1 MKKKLIS
8 TALAAITVFST
19 VSAFNTSATSR
30 ITAQELIDENF
41 KDKIKVE
48 DFMWLY
54 GDYGKQYADNKQGY
68 IDYDNGYVN
77 FYLVSPE
84 SDIISLEFY
93 GSEYFS
99 ELEDIVADIDKDLQ
113 LIKSNT
119 HTIDGVYSCEIRCT
133 EIDSDTAKKIREAVD
148 DKVIN
153 FKYQYARAFFT
164 ITSFYNITGYPPYP
178 YGDIDYNTNR
188 KKLRSYIEKNN
199 INADIAS
206 YSYGETDVNGNLVQT
221 LYDEAICVFPLENL
235 TPTEHFELAKNIY
248 EETGLIPE
256 GNSLDINR
264 GLSKGIDL
272 TTYLNG
278 DANCDQKYSIADSTA
293 ILQALGNPDKYGLS
307 DLGIFNADSTGDGLT
322 VEDAVAIKKSLAK
335 GV

>member
-8 TALAAITVFST
+8 TVLAAVTAFST
-19 VSAFNTSATSR
+19 VSAFNTSATAR

-41 KDKIKVE
+41 TDKIKVE

-54 GDYGKQYADNKQGY
+54 EDYGKQFADNYQGY

-99 ELEDIVADIDKDLQ
+99 ELEKIVADIDEDLK

-119 HTIDGVYSCEIRCT
+119 HTSDGVYSCEIRCT
-133 EIDSDTAKKIREAVD
+133 DIDNETAKKIREAVGN
-148 DKVIN
+148 KAIN
-153 FKYQYARAFFT
+153 FKYQYARVSFK

-178 YGDIDYNTNR
+178 YGTIDYNTNR
-188 KKLRSYIEKNN
+188 KKLRNYIEKNN

-206 YSYGETDVNGNLVQT
+206 YSYGETDANGNLVQT

-256 GNSLDINR
+256 GYSLDINR
-264 GLSKGIDL
+264 GVSKGIDL
-272 TTYLNG
+272 STYLNG

-307 DLGIFNADSTGDGLT
+307 DLGLFNADSTGNGLT
-322 VEDAVAIKKSLAK
+322 VEDAVAIKTALAK
-335 GV
+335 GL